1 MRRRFLLVMLAV
13 AMAGTGMTAPAPALA
28 DPVSPSPA
36 PSLAPSPAAPS
47 SERHTISV
55 GRPADRKTA
64 RVPAATA
71 LAEHQY
77 SFSPNRKKTL
87 PMVLATEPLR

>member
-13 AMAGTGMTAPAPALA
+13 AMAGTGLTAPALA

-36 PSLAPSPAAPS
+36 PSSAVSPAPSAAAPSS

-55 GRPADRKTA
+55 GRPAD
-64 RVPAATA
+64 
-71 LAEHQY
+71 
-77 SFSPNRKKTL
+77 
-87 PMVLATEPLR
+87 